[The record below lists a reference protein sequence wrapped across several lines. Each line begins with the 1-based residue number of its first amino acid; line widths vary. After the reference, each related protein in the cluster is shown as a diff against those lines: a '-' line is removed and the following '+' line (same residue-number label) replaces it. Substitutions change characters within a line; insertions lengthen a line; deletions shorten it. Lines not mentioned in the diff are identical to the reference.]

1 MQTRIAYGKVAHEGI
16 KTMAALEQYLRTC
29 GLDKSLLDLVMLR
42 ASQIN
47 GCAVCMDAHWKELRA
62 AGENEQRLY
71 SLDAWRESPHY
82 TEREQA
88 ALAWAEAVTR
98 ITEGHAPDE
107 VYEQAR
113 RQFDEKELVDLTLA
127 IVSIN
132 GWNRVNIAFRNVPR
146 TYQPSAGQAVN
157 KNSA

>member
-1 MQTRIAYGKVAHEGI
+1 
-16 KTMAALEQYLRTC
+16 MAALEQYLRTC

-82 TEREQA
+82 TEREHRLPQCPKD
-88 ALAWAEAVTR
+88 VS
-98 ITEGHAPDE
+98 
-107 VYEQAR
+107 
-113 RQFDEKELVDLTLA
+113 A
-127 IVSIN
+127 I
-132 GWNRVNIAFRNVPR
+132 RC
-146 TYQPSAGQAVN
+146 PSG
-157 KNSA
+157 